1 MMNISELLNGEM
13 SEATLNGIAQQVG
26 ISKEDTTKVINAS
39 IPVLTGMLHKNASS
53 DQGARGILG
62 ALSEHDG
69 SIFENLSG
77 FLNQGNTKDGEG
89 ILGHI
94 LGGNKKT
101 VSKQLS
107 KKTGVSTANVSKILA
122 LLAPIIM
129 GYLGKQAKSSKVSTG
144 GGLSDMLGG
153 LLGGTD
159 SSAGSDILN
168 SVLESALGGG
178 KKKSGLGGL
187 LGGLFKK

>member
-1 MMNISELLNGEM
+1 MNLAELFNGEKG
-13 SEATLNGIAQQVG
+13 EETINGIARQVG
-26 ISKEDTTKVINAS
+26 VSREDTTKVITAS
-39 IPVLTGMLHKNASS
+39 LPVLTGMLHQNASS

-62 ALSEHDG
+62 ALADHDG
-69 SIFENLSG
+69 SIFDNLSE

-89 ILGHI
+89 ILSHI

-107 KKTGVSTANVSKILA
+107 KKTGVSMAKVSKILA
-122 LLAPIIM
+122 LLAPILM

-144 GGLSDMLGG
+144 GGLSDLLGG
-153 LLGGTD
+153 LLGGSD
-159 SSAGSDILN
+159 SGAGTDILN
-168 SVLESALGGG
+168 SVLDAALGGG

-187 LGGLFKK
+187 LGALFK